1 MISIKCELVFL
12 LQYVS
17 ASLEDKLVSL
27 KDCQLLL
34 SSENITRLQR
44 VIPKELVRR
53 REGGNRR
60 EEEGN
65 RREEE
70 GAERGFEKINNLF
83 LYFYRRAG
91 HYCSQ

>member
-1 MISIKCELVFL
+1 MISVKCELVFL
-12 LQYVS
+12 FQYVS

-34 SSENITRLQR
+34 SSENIMRLQR

-70 GAERGFEKINNLF
+70 GNREGGGRGRERI
-83 LYFYRRAG
+83 
-91 HYCSQ
+91 

>member
-1 MISIKCELVFL
+1 M
-12 LQYVS
+12 
-17 ASLEDKLVSL
+17 VSL

-60 EEEGN
+60 EEEG
-65 RREEE
+65 
-70 GAERGFEKINNLF
+70 AEREKGKDLRKLIIYFFISTGEQVIIAASSLKHILF
-83 LYFYRRAG
+83 LVSFVC
-91 HYCSQ
+91 CSL

>member
-1 MISIKCELVFL
+1 MQTVFL
-12 LQYVS
+12 FQYVS

-34 SSENITRLQR
+34 SNENITRLQR

-60 EEEGN
+60 EEEG
-65 RREEE
+65 
-70 GAERGFEKINNLF
+70 AEREKGKDL
-83 LYFYRRAG
+83 RK
-91 HYCSQ
+91 

>member
-12 LQYVS
+12 FQYVS

-60 EEEGN
+60 GGGRGREREMEGC
-65 RREEE
+65 
-70 GAERGFEKINNLF
+70 EKINYLF

>member
-1 MISIKCELVFL
+1 MIRVECKLFFL
-12 LQYVS
+12 FQYVS

-53 REGGNRR
+53 REGGGRGR
-60 EEEGN
+60 E
-65 RREEE
+65 RERE
-70 GAERGFEKINNLF
+70 GFEKINYLF